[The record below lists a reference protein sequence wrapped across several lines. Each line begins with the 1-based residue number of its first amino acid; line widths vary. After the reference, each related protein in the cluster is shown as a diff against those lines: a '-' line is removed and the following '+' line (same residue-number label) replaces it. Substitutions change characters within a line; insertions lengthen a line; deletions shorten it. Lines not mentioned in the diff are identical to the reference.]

1 MPFELIDTTHYL
13 VDEAKDYLQKHNC
26 RIRQCALAGMTVDE
40 SRREMQG
47 VQAVIAGGDEH
58 WTDELLA
65 AAGETKI
72 VARTGAGVETVD
84 LAAAARRG
92 IWVTNTPGA
101 TSNAVADFTLGLIL
115 CLLRNIPSAA
125 EDVKKGEWNRFR
137 GRELGSLTLGIV
149 GAGLIGKEV
158 IKRARGFGARILAYD
173 IAPDSEF
180 AEEWGVQYVPLDE
193 LMSRSDIVSLHC
205 VLNEKTMGL
214 IDGRRLKLM
223 KKEACL
229 VNTSRAPV
237 VEKEALVSVLKA
249 HRIAGA
255 AIDVHDPAPC
265 APDDPLVALDNV
277 IVTPWTAY
285 NTQESVSA
293 MCMSATIDAVSV
305 LEGGTPRFP
314 VNKPE
319 VRQSG

>member
-1 MPFELIDTTHYL
+1 MAFELLDTTSYL

-26 RIRQCALAGMTVDE
+26 RIRRCALAGMTVDE

-58 WTDELLA
+58 WTDELLGA
-65 AAGETKI
+65 AAGLKI

-101 TSNAVADFTLGLIL
+101 TSNAVADFTLGLII

-125 EDVKKGEWNRFR
+125 EDMKKGKWNRFR

-149 GAGLIGKEV
+149 GAGSIGKEV

-173 IAPDSEF
+173 ITPDSEF
-180 AEEWGVQYVPLDE
+180 AEEWGVQYVSLDE

-205 VLNEKTMGL
+205 SLNEKTRGL

-229 VNTSRAPV
+229 VNTSRAQV
-237 VEKEALVSVLKA
+237 VEKEALVAVLRV
-249 HRIAGA
+249 HGIAGA

-265 APDDPLVALDNV
+265 PPDEPLVALDNV

-293 MCMSATIDAVSV
+293 MCMSAVIDAVSV
-305 LEGGTPRFP
+305 LEGRTPRFP